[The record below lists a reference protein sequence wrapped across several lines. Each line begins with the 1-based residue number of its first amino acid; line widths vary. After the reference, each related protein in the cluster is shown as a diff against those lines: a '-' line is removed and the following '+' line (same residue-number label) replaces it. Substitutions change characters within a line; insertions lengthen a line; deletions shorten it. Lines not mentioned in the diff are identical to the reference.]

1 MPTEDEFLGA
11 IKMISGEEVLSKVSS
26 VDDENGRYLI
36 LDNPIMVEE
45 VTMDSRVGAK
55 VSPWMK
61 FSKERSFIVP
71 MDRIVTCVEC
81 DAEVEA
87 FYEMSVSKIDPEYT
101 KKTAKGE
108 GDLGTCLLY
117 TSPSPRDGR
126 ISRMPSSA

>member
-1 MPTEDEFLGA
+1 MPEEEFLGA
-11 IKMISGEEVLSKVSS
+11 LKIVTGEEVLSKVTY
-26 VDDENGRYLI
+26 VNDENGNYLV
-36 LDNPIMVEE
+36 LENPIVVEE

-87 FYEMSVSKIDPEYT
+87 FYEMSIQKIDPEKEKT
-101 KKTAKGE
+101 PPRNQGRVGSVEESRAILESIFKKKNKW
-108 GDLGTCLLY
+108 
-117 TSPSPRDGR
+117 S
-126 ISRMPSSA
+126 